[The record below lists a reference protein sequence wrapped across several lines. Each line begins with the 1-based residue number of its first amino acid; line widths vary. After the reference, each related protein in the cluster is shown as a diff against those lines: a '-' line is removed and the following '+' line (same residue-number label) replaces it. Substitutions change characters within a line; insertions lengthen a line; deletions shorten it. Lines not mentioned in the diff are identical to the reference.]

1 MENLNIKNYRLENG
15 RIGKGAFSIV
25 YKGYNQHNKA
35 VAIKKVFLEKKKDT
49 KLFIKEFKILR
60 KLNHINIIK
69 VHDVIIE
76 DKNTVYL
83 VLDYFSK
90 GDLSKYLNNRAL
102 KEKFAQNY
110 SIQLKNGMQYL
121 FEQNII
127 HRDLKPQNILVSNDN
142 TLKICDF
149 GFARHFDNNIMLGTI
164 CGSPLYMAPEIMNKN
179 KYNSKVD
186 LWSLGIIIYEMLF
199 GVVPFTGKNIFEL
212 MKNIKEDKLH
222 FSEMI
227 SISFRCKMMLVNL
240 LKIDPDERMTW
251 NDFFENEWFN
261 KNLIEQDE
269 NKLLEISFSGN
280 IPNLNNLDV
289 NETKFILDD
298 KLKSFT
304 YKSICNDIDN
314 SLEFNFDLNK
324 DSSSEYS
331 DYKSCDNLSESEKD
345 YFDLNDNDNTI
356 SFSSLLEDKEKNI
369 VKSKPINVEK
379 LRYLNDSY
387 VFVSPNAKF
396 INSNKSKSLSESIK
410 EYLSSSLTLVRHGF
424 EYISK
429 SDSL

>member
-1 MENLNIKNYRLENG
+1 M
-15 RIGKGAFSIV
+15 
-25 YKGYNQHNKA
+25 
-35 VAIKKVFLEKKKDT
+35 
-49 KLFIKEFKILR
+49 
-60 KLNHINIIK
+60 
-69 VHDVIIE
+69 
-76 DKNTVYL
+76 
-83 VLDYFSK
+83 
-90 GDLSKYLNNRAL
+90 NNRAL